1 MSGRDVPKELEKCH
15 CDWNSLLLRNSMF
28 RRNGLLDVS
37 KWFRALVRSPIGT
50 VPVPERPGTLLISG
64 SQKLYGNNALK
75 KFNGSIGCPHMQF
88 LCLNGDCI
96 TEERHCDG
104 HEDCIDGADEHNC
117 DVLKCL
123 PPNYYTC
130 DNNRCVSTTFLCD
143 DDNDCEDW
151 SDEKNC
157 SNIHLLLY
165 VLIPFKASVYYYPEE
180 FRRNGVTSQY
190 EESGQYCCLALV
202 TLNHGTYEMS
212 GNVEPISCSPEEYP
226 CLDRLSIPKKWDC
239 DGKPDCLDSSA
250 SIKVECCDIDRW
262 SPAAAVLKS
271 TSVWTGCA
279 SRKSGTVEPTS
290 CSPEEYQCMD
300 RLCIPKKWVCDGK
313 PDCLDSS
320 DETLGCTSNIT
331 CDGFKCRNHYCIPSE
346 WQCDGGND
354 CGDNSDEESCTR
366 REISLEECSID
377 HRMFH
382 CHDGLLCIELY
393 ELCNGKGD
401 CLDNSDEGGQ
411 CSSPGICA
419 NKTCPFD
426 CYPSP
431 HGPICACPKGTFNDG
446 HSCHDVDECDQF
458 GICDHKCT
466 NLIGGYQCHCDPGY
480 ILASDK
486 KTCKAEGPEGLL
498 LFSSHKQIRAFFLTS
513 EVYYPVA
520 KDLSQVTGVAYD
532 GQHVY
537 WTNVYHGEEAILRS
551 LEDGSE
557 QEVIISAGLGTPE
570 DLALDYITKNIYF
583 TDSKYKHLGVCSN
596 DGTLCTVLHNV
607 DIDKPRGICLSPVE
621 A

>member
-1 MSGRDVPKELEKCH
+1 MEPELPRATIVP
-15 CDWNSLLLRNSMF
+15 S
-28 RRNGLLDVS
+28 
-37 KWFRALVRSPIGT
+37 LVRSPIGT

-64 SQKLYGNNALK
+64 SQKLYE
-75 KFNGSIGCPHMQF
+75 FNGSIGCPHMQF

-157 SNIHLLLY
+157 SNIH
-165 VLIPFKASVYYYPEE
+165 
-180 FRRNGVTSQY
+180 
-190 EESGQYCCLALV
+190 
-202 TLNHGTYEMS
+202 
-212 GNVEPISCSPEEYP
+212 VEPISCSPEEYP

-250 SIKVECCDIDRW
+250 SIKVEPSRCRPEEYQCLDLLCIPKKWDCDGKPDC
-262 SPAAAVLKS
+262 LD
-271 TSVWTGCA
+271 
-279 SRKSGTVEPTS
+279 SRANIKVEPTS